1 MGGWIMR
8 SRITGATLTVAILF
22 LTGACATSEDWKV
35 WREHSTHFASGEH
48 GFFSLRNNRDGS
60 DPRVYRSDIED
71 ARNQNWWG
79 NYVINVSP
87 NQILQN

>member
-1 MGGWIMR
+1 MR
-8 SRITGATLTVAILF
+8 SRIMGATVTVAVLF

-48 GFFSLRNNRDGS
+48 GFFSLRNNKDGS
-60 DPRVYRSDIED
+60 DPKVYRSDIED